1 MAILEEK
8 QSSKSGYFGG
18 FFFSTKMFCVSVS
31 LDFFGHQKPKIH
43 PAHPPTQKLKKK
55 NKINYIYMQVWS
67 LFMFLFQQDFVSKA
81 KWGSLFGFCEKMQ
94 F

>member
-43 PAHPPTQKLKKK
+43 PAHPPTQKIIII
-55 NKINYIYMQVWS
+55 NK
-67 LFMFLFQQDFVSKA
+67 
-81 KWGSLFGFCEKMQ
+81 
-94 F
+94 